1 MQKSEDWHVTATD
14 DFSKHLCIAGR
25 VTQAFSEKGWNLIV
39 VGGSAL
45 EFYTEGQYL
54 SGDIDVC
61 RRLGQPTIPPAVERE
76 IMVRLNGESTG
87 TRRQWK
93 IDGVFVD
100 LLGEIETAQAPKYRF
115 LQTPEGEIQIMPA
128 EEILVERIFVAYS
141 KTPPL
146 EEALTAAE
154 KMLMAAIKMKEDFDW
169 IYARNLAKSSAY
181 DVGEKLQSLM
191 ERFGSLPSDNK
202 DFEK

>member
-1 MQKSEDWHVTATD
+1 MTSETD

-25 VTQAFSEKGWNLIV
+25 VTQAFRERGWNLIV

-61 RRLGQPTIPPAVERE
+61 RRLGQPTIPPAIERKV
-76 IMVRLNGESTG
+76 MSSLNAESTG

-100 LLGEIETAQAPKYRF
+100 ILGEIETAHAPNFRF

-128 EEILVERIFVAYS
+128 EEILIERIFVAYS
-141 KTPPL
+141 NTPPL
-146 EEALTAAE
+146 KEALFAAE
-154 KMLMAAIKMKEDFDW
+154 KMLRAAFAMKEDFDW
-169 IYARNLAKSSAY
+169 TYARKLAKSSTY
-181 DVGEKLQSLM
+181 DVGEKLDELTNRQLNPHNPT
-191 ERFGSLPSDNK
+191 RDL
-202 DFEK
+202 EK

>member
-1 MQKSEDWHVTATD
+1 MP
-14 DFSKHLCIAGR
+14 FSDIFEKHLCIAGR
-25 VTQAFSEKGWNLIV
+25 VTQAFREKGWNLIV

-61 RRLGQPTIPPAVERE
+61 RRLGQPTIPPSIERE
-76 IMVRLNGESTG
+76 IMGGLNAESTG

-93 IDGVFVD
+93 IDGVFID
-100 LLGEIETAQAPKYRF
+100 LLGEIETAKAPNFRF

-128 EEILVERIFVAYS
+128 EEVLIERIFVAFS

-146 EEALTAAE
+146 EEALLAAK
-154 KMLMAAIKMKEDFDW
+154 KMTEAAFNMKEDFDW
-169 IYARNLAKSSAY
+169 TYAKNLANSSIY
-181 DVGEKLQSLM
+181 GVGKNLDDLMKLHLDKPSNGRDY
-191 ERFGSLPSDNK
+191 ER
-202 DFEK
+202 

>member
-1 MQKSEDWHVTATD
+1 MTSEID

-25 VTQAFSEKGWNLIV
+25 VTQAFREKGWNLIV

-61 RRLGQPTIPPAVERE
+61 RRLGQPTIPPAIERE
-76 IMVRLNGESTG
+76 VMGRLNAKSTG

-100 LLGEIETAQAPKYRF
+100 ILGEVETAQAPNFRF

-128 EEILVERIFVAYS
+128 EEILIERIFVAYS
-141 KTPPL
+141 NTPPL
-146 EEALTAAE
+146 KETLFAAE
-154 KMLMAAIKMKEDFDW
+154 KMLRAAFAMKEDFDW
-169 IYARNLAKSSAY
+169 AYARNLARSTTY
-181 DVGEKLQSLM
+181 DVGEKLDEMTNRQLNPHNPK
-191 ERFGSLPSDNK
+191 RDI
-202 DFEK
+202 EK

>member
-1 MQKSEDWHVTATD
+1 MTTATD
-14 DFSKHLCIAGR
+14 TFSKHLCIAGR
-25 VTQAFSEKGWNLIV
+25 VTQAFREKGWNLIV

-61 RRLGQPTIPPAVERE
+61 RRLGQPTIPPSVERE
-76 IMVRLNGESTG
+76 IMVRLNAESTG

-93 IDGVFVD
+93 IDGVFID
-100 LLGEIETAQAPKYRF
+100 FLGEVETAKAPKFRF

-141 KTPPL
+141 NTPPL
-146 EEALTAAE
+146 NEALTAAE
-154 KMLMAAIKMKEDFDW
+154 KMLMAASKMGEDFDW
-169 IYARNLAKSSAY
+169 TYTKNLANSSAY
-181 DVGEKLQSLM
+181 DVGERLQSLM
-191 ERFGSLPSDNK
+191 ERFKLLAAPADPKNLK
-202 DFEK
+202 K

>member
-1 MQKSEDWHVTATD
+1 MTTATD

-25 VTQAFSEKGWNLIV
+25 VTQAFREKGWNLIV

-61 RRLGQPTIPPAVERE
+61 RRLGQPTIPPSVERE
-76 IMVRLNGESTG
+76 IMGRLNAESTG

-93 IDGVFVD
+93 IDGVFID
-100 LLGEIETAQAPKYRF
+100 LLGEIETAKAPNFRF

-128 EEILVERIFVAYS
+128 EEVLIERIFVAYS

-146 EEALTAAE
+146 KEALTAAE
-154 KMLMAAIKMKEDFDW
+154 KMIKAAFNMKEDFDW
-169 IYARNLAKSSAY
+169 TYARNLAKSSAY
-181 DVGEKLQSLM
+181 DVGEKLDGLM
-191 ERFGSLPSDNK
+191 ERHLHKPNEKK
-202 DFEK
+202 DLEK